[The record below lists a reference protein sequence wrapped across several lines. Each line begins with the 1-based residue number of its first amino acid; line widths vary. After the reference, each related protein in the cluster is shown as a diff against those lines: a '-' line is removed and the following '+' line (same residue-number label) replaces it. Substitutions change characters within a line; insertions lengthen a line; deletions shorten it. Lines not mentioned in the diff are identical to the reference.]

1 VDQKTFAP
9 SEMSVILRN
18 KLRECRDFQ
27 QCLDALHEVAS
38 DLGFT
43 QVLYARQVLKP
54 QVDNEHWAP
63 LRLNVRNFPHGWE
76 NMWREYECHDP
87 YYHACFDGTLPFDWA
102 KVQSNERLSNKECA
116 AWKYLADFGLAR
128 GMTVPIHLP
137 KGKFAVVSGI
147 VDKSNADWSAIYD
160 DNRDNMFHM
169 AHIFHNTITEKGY
182 ADQVE
187 VAIQTILSPRECEC
201 LGWAALG
208 KTSPEIAMILD
219 RSVETVRLH
228 IKNAMLKL
236 DASTRTHAVAKAVQ
250 LGVLEGDR
258 LFD

>member
-1 VDQKTFAP
+1 MHRSTVEDSKVTK
-9 SEMSVILRN
+9 ILRG
-18 KLRECRDFQ
+18 KLLDCQDFQ

-43 QVLYARQVLKP
+43 QVLYARQVVKAQL
-54 QVDNEHWAP
+54 DGDRWAP
-63 LRLNVRNFPHGWE
+63 LRLNVRNFPDGWE
-76 NMWREYECHDP
+76 NIWREFECHDP
-87 YYHACFDGTLPFDWA
+87 YYHACFDGTLPFEWA
-102 KVQSNERLSNKECA
+102 KVQSSERLNDKERA

-137 KGKFAVVSGI
+137 KGKFAVISAI
-147 VDKSNADWSAIYD
+147 VDKSSANWSEIYD
-160 DNRDNMFHM
+160 DNRDNMFQM
-169 AHIFHNTITEKGY
+169 AHIFHHTITDKGY
-182 ADQVE
+182 ADQVDMA
-187 VAIQTILSPRECEC
+187 VQTILSPRECEC

-236 DASTRTHAVAKAVQ
+236 DASTRTHAVAKAMQ
-250 LGVLEGDR
+250 LGVLEEDV
-258 LFD
+258 LCN